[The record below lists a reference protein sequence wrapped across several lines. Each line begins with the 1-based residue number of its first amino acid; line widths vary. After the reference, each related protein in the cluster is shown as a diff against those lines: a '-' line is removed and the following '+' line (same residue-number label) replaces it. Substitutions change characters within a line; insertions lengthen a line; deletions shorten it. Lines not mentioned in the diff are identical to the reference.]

1 MFYMHHPTNRIVD
14 ITAFAA
20 LAGTQNDLMGPS
32 IGINPSGS
40 GVTESLFGGGGGKGT
55 DLQLGGGQ
63 EDGSAMIYCA
73 QSKVKWGGGQWC
85 EWGGGGMPPRAPRS
99 YATAERT
106 LYQ

>member
-1 MFYMHHPTNRIVD
+1 MHHPTNRLVD
-14 ITAFAA
+14 ITAFTA

-40 GVTESLFGGGGGKGT
+40 GVTESLFGGGGGGKGGDIPST
-55 DLQLGGGQ
+55 GGGARGRHRNDLLYTIKSQ
-63 EDGSAMIYCA
+63 M
-73 QSKVKWGGGQWC
+73 GGNGVY
-85 EWGGGGMPPRAPRS
+85 GGGMPPRAPRS